1 MVYFYFKYG
10 KIKVKTKGR
19 VNMVLQLTKEEL
31 NKLHEQLDELKLVKR
46 PAVIER
52 LQIARSYGDLSEN
65 SEYDAARDEQMFI
78 EKEIKDIEE
87 KIRVAEIID
96 TNLIDKDIVSIGKR
110 VTVKE
115 SDTKNTVTY
124 DIVGVT
130 AVDAFTYKISKES
143 PIGQALDNRKVGDIV
158 TVQTPEPKERYQL
171 TIKKI
176 ELVK

>member
-1 MVYFYFKYG
+1 MS
-10 KIKVKTKGR
+10 
-19 VNMVLQLTKEEL
+19 LQLTSDEL
-31 NKLHEQLDELKLVKR
+31 KKLHEQLDDLKLVKR

-78 EKEIKDIEE
+78 ESEIKDIEE
-87 KIRVAEIID
+87 KIRIAEIID

-110 VTVKE
+110 VTVVE

-130 AVDAFTYKISKES
+130 AVDAFASKISKES
-143 PIGQALDNRKVGDIV
+143 PIGRALNDHKVGD
-158 TVQTPEPKERYQL
+158 TVKIHTPEPKETYNL

-176 ELVK
+176 ELAS

>member
-1 MVYFYFKYG
+1 MS
-10 KIKVKTKGR
+10 
-19 VNMVLQLTKEEL
+19 LQLTSDEL
-31 NKLHEQLDELKLVKR
+31 KTLHEQLDELKLVKR

-78 EKEIKDIEE
+78 ESEIKDIEE

-130 AVDAFTYKISKES
+130 AVDVFAYKISKES
-143 PIGQALDNRKVGDIV
+143 PIGQALNGHKVGD
-158 TVQTPEPKERYQL
+158 TVKIHTPELKESYNL
-171 TIKKI
+171 KIKKI
-176 ELVK
+176 ELAN

>member
-1 MVYFYFKYG
+1 MS
-10 KIKVKTKGR
+10 
-19 VNMVLQLTKEEL
+19 LQLTSDEL
-31 NKLHEQLDELKLVKR
+31 KKLHEQLDDLKLVKR

-78 EKEIKDIEE
+78 ESEIKDIEE
-87 KIRVAEIID
+87 KIRIAEIID

-110 VTVKE
+110 VTVVE

-130 AVDAFTYKISKES
+130 AVDAFASKISKES
-143 PIGQALDNRKVGDIV
+143 LIGQALNGHKVGD
-158 TVQTPEPKERYQL
+158 TVKIHTPEPKESYNL
-171 TIKKI
+171 KIKKI
-176 ELVK
+176 ELVS